1 MIDGIKWKLLHY
13 WCDKITVQINWYVVD
28 KVIDIYVGKVI
39 DIYGLATRQGG
50 LTSSR
55 GLTSSLLFYIFYND
69 IIDELSIDGR

>member
-1 MIDGIKWKLLHY
+1 MTVIDGIKWKLLHY
-13 WCDKITVQINWYVVD
+13 WCDKITVQINWYVV
-28 KVIDIYVGKVI
+28 GKVI
-39 DIYGLATRQGG
+39 DIHVLATRQGG